1 MYEEIKSEDN
11 ELIIDEMKIDILG
24 LVEKFKGL
32 SEKEIQYLFSF
43 FRYEFDSTMSRVIS
57 TEQILEKL

>member
-1 MYEEIKSEDN
+1 MLGCQMEN
-11 ELIIDEMKIDILG
+11 ENPIIQDIRIDLLNLI
-24 LVEKFKGL
+24 EKFKGL

-43 FRYEFDSTMSRVIS
+43 FRYEFDSAMSKVIS

>member
-1 MYEEIKSEDN
+1 MEN
-11 ELIIDEMKIDILG
+11 ENPIIQDISVDLLNLI
-24 LVEKFKGL
+24 EKFKGL

-43 FRYEFDSTMSRVIS
+43 FRYEFDSAMSKVIS

>member
-1 MYEEIKSEDN
+1 MEN
-11 ELIIDEMKIDILG
+11 ENPILQDVKVAILNLI
-24 LVEKFKGL
+24 EKFKGL

-43 FRYEFDSTMSRVIS
+43 FRYEFDSTMSKVIS

>member
-11 ELIIDEMKIDILG
+11 ELIIDEMKIDILN

-43 FRYEFDSTMSRVIS
+43 FRYEFDSAMSKVIS